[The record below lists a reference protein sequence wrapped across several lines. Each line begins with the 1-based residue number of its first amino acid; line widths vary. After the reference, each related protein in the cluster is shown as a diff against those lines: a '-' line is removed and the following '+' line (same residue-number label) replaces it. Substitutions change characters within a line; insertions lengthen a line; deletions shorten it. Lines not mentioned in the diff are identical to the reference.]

1 MGFAAPVQ
9 DPAQLRSMVEPGLI
23 TAAALDA
30 VRALIA
36 PGVTTAELD
45 AAASEVI
52 LARGAESNFQLVRG
66 YRHTTCI
73 SVNDQ
78 VVHGIPGERVLE
90 RATSSRSTPGAV
102 QGLERRLGDHRRR
115 ARRGPGR
122 AGVARAALAGDRGSL
137 WAGIAA
143 LASASR
149 VGEIGDA
156 VQGYIE
162 RSGSYGIL
170 RDYVG
175 HGIGRGCTRADDVQL
190 PGVRPRPRGA
200 SGPVLAI
207 EPMVTVG
214 SEETFVEDDDWTVTT
229 VDGSDGSHWEHS
241 VAVHENGIWVLT
253 AADGGAAGLA
263 PFGVTPPP
271 SPERSPPAVARLA
284 GCVKAPPQGTPPRAF
299 GIHPQR

>member
-1 MGFAAPVQ
+1 MGLRRSLYKT
-9 DPAQLRSMVEPGLI
+9 PAQLRSMVEPGLI

-36 PGVTTAELD
+36 PGTTTAELD

-90 RATSSRSTPGAV
+90 PGDIVSIDAGAQFKGWNGDSAITVVVPGGDPAV
-102 QGLERRLGDHRRR
+102 QASRQRLSQ
-115 ARRGPGR
+115 
-122 AGVARAALAGDRGSL
+122 VTEGSL
-137 WAGIAA
+137 WAGVAA

-162 RSGSYGIL
+162 RSGESYGIL

-175 HGIGRGCTRADDVQL
+175 HGIGRRMHEGPTIFNYRVSDLGPA
-190 PGVRPRPRGA
+190 VRPGLC
-200 SGPVLAI
+200 VAI
-207 EPMVTVG
+207 EPMITAG

-263 PFGVTPPP
+263 PFGVTP
-271 SPERSPPAVARLA
+271 
-284 GCVKAPPQGTPPRAF
+284 TPIA
-299 GIHPQR
+299 

>member
-1 MGFAAPVQ
+1 MGLRRSLYKT
-9 DPAQLRSMVEPGLI
+9 PAQLRSMVEPGLI
-23 TAAALDA
+23 TSAALDA

-90 RATSSRSTPGAV
+90 PGDIVSIDAGAQFKGWNGDSAITVVVPGGDPAVRESRERLSSVT
-102 QGLERRLGDHRRR
+102 E
-115 ARRGPGR
+115 
-122 AGVARAALAGDRGSL
+122 GSL
-137 WAGIAA
+137 WAGVAA

-162 RSGSYGIL
+162 RSGEQYGIL

-175 HGIGRGCTRADDVQL
+175 HGIGRRMHEGPTVFNYRVSDLGPA
-190 PGVRPRPRGA
+190 VRPGLC
-200 SGPVLAI
+200 VAI
-207 EPMVTVG
+207 EPMVTGG

-229 VDGSDGSHWEHS
+229 VDGSDGCHWEHS

-263 PFGVTPPP
+263 PFGITP
-271 SPERSPPAVARLA
+271 
-284 GCVKAPPQGTPPRAF
+284 TPIA
-299 GIHPQR
+299 

>member
-1 MGFAAPVQ
+1 MGLRRSLYKT
-9 DPAQLRSMVEPGLI
+9 PAQLRSMVEPGLI

-78 VVHGIPGERVLE
+78 VVHGIPGERALE
-90 RATSSRSTPGAV
+90 PGDIVSIDAGAQFKGWNGDSAITVVVPGGDPAVRASR
-102 QGLERRLGDHRRR
+102 ERLSQ
-115 ARRGPGR
+115 
-122 AGVARAALAGDRGSL
+122 VTEGSL
-137 WAGIAA
+137 WAGVAA

-162 RSGSYGIL
+162 RSGESYGIL

-175 HGIGRGCTRADDVQL
+175 HGIGRRMHEGPTIFNYRVSDLGPA
-190 PGVRPRPRGA
+190 VRPGLC
-200 SGPVLAI
+200 VAI
-207 EPMVTVG
+207 EPMITAG

-263 PFGVTPPP
+263 PFGVTP
-271 SPERSPPAVARLA
+271 
-284 GCVKAPPQGTPPRAF
+284 TPIA
-299 GIHPQR
+299 